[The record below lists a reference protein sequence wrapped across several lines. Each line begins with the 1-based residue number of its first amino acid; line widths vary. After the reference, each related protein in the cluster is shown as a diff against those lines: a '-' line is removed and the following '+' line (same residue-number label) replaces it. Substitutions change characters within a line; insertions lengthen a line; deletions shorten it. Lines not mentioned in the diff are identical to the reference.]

1 MTHQVAQDDERDAR
15 RRADRF
21 WSIEL
26 VPPDR
31 ALLED
36 AFRRD
41 SELRVDTGVIFSGL
55 VELELRDVFV
65 GAFVR
70 ELRALRAGVP
80 PALAVL
86 PALERT
92 IEAAIARGQHDAIKR
107 FPWGRG

>member
-1 MTHQVAQDDERDAR
+1 MTHRAAQDEERDAQ

-26 VPPDR
+26 LPPDR

-41 SELRVDTGVIFSGL
+41 GELRLDTGVIFSGL
-55 VELELRDVFV
+55 LELELRDVFV

-70 ELRALRAGVP
+70 ELRTLRAGLP

-92 IEAAIARGQHDAIKR
+92 IEAAVARGQHGAIKR